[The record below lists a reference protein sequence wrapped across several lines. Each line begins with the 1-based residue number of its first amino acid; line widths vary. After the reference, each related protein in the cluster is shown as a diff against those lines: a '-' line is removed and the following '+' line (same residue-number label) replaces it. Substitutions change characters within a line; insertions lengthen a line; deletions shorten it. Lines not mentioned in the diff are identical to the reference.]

1 MDGGRRILRS
11 IKGAVV
17 AALPLLPAHASASVH
32 PSAASVFYPFAS
44 SSMRSLKN
52 RPVGFVRR
60 HIERRW
66 VTILARPGFGLLSV
80 VALFSCVGLMG
91 WGQNGGYDTF
101 IAKNGAP
108 WDMAARALGF
118 EIAAVTI
125 TGQSRVSEKE
135 LLAAAGVGPQQSL
148 PFLDPNVTR
157 EKLLAIPLVKA
168 ARVMKLYPNRLVVT
182 IEERMPYALW
192 QREGQVF
199 VVSEDGVSI
208 DALRTDR
215 YLTLPFVVG
224 EGAQKRLPEYV
235 ALMKSM
241 GDFAHRVKAGIR
253 VADRRW
259 DLDMTNGVTV
269 RLSEQ
274 DPAASI
280 ALLLQLQRE
289 SRILDKDILSIDL
302 RARDRVAVRL
312 TEEGLAAHEALTH
325 KPHKGGG

>member
-1 MDGGRRILRS
+1 MDGGRRILQS
-11 IKGAVV
+11 IKGAAM
-17 AALPLLPAHASASVH
+17 AALPFWPAHASASFH
-32 PSAASVFYPFAS
+32 PGVGSAFYPAAASSERALKHRPAS
-44 SSMRSLKN
+44 FVGRHLK
-52 RPVGFVRR
+52 
-60 HIERRW
+60 RRW
-66 VTILARPGFGLLSV
+66 LTILARPGFGLLSV
-80 VALFSCVGLMG
+80 AALFSCVGFMG
-91 WGQNGGYDTF
+91 WAQNGGYDDF
-101 IAKNGAP
+101 IAKHGAP

-135 LLAAAGVGPQQSL
+135 LLEAAGVGPQQSL
-148 PFLDPNVTR
+148 PFLDPNATR
-157 EKLLAIPLVKA
+157 EKLLAIPLVKS
-168 ARVMKLYPNRLVVT
+168 ARVMKLYPNRLVVSV
-182 IEERMPYALW
+182 EERLPYALW
-192 QREGQVF
+192 QRDGQVF

-215 YLTLPFVVG
+215 YLSLPFVVG
-224 EGAQKRLPEYV
+224 RGAEKRLPEYV

-241 GDFAHRVKAGIR
+241 GDLAHRVKAGVR

-280 ALLLQLQRE
+280 ALLLRLQHE

-302 RARDRVAVRL
+302 RSRDRVAVRL